1 MCTTLGRF
9 GTKVKE
15 NPKLSFG
22 LLATILFIS
31 IISMICLSKPG
42 RGALLSEIPN
52 SGGAAGPSSKP
63 GLHYLSYFETLE
75 FLSEAATNLFT
86 NATVENIGNFF
97 YTFYELEDHI
107 CAKLKNQA
115 SISS

>member
-42 RGALLSEIPN
+42 RGALLSEIPK

-63 GLHYLSYFETLE
+63 GHHYLSYFETHRILG
-75 FLSEAATNLFT
+75 ATKLFT
-86 NATVENIGNFF
+86 NATVENIGNFLQ
-97 YTFYELEDHI
+97 FYELENYI
-107 CAKLKNQA
+107 CAKLKNHA

>member
-9 GTKVKE
+9 VTKVKE

-42 RGALLSEIPN
+42 RGALLSEIPK
-52 SGGAAGPSSKP
+52 SRGAAGPPAPSSKP
-63 GLHYLSYFETLE
+63 GHHYLSYFETLE

-86 NATVENIGNFF
+86 NATVENIGNFLQF
-97 YTFYELEDHI
+97 L
-107 CAKLKNQA
+107 
-115 SISS
+115 

>member
-42 RGALLSEIPN
+42 RGALLSEIPK

-63 GLHYLSYFETLE
+63 GHHYLSYFETLE

-86 NATVENIGNFF
+86 NATVENIGNFLQF
-97 YTFYELEDHI
+97 L
-107 CAKLKNQA
+107 
-115 SISS
+115 

>member
-31 IISMICLSKPG
+31 IISIICLSKPG
-42 RGALLSEIPN
+42 RGALLSEIPK
-52 SGGAAGPSSKP
+52 SGGAAGPSKPKP
-63 GLHYLSYFETLE
+63 GHHYLSYFETLE

-97 YTFYELEDHI
+97 TLFMD
-107 CAKLKNQA
+107 
-115 SISS
+115 

>member
-9 GTKVKE
+9 VTKVKE
-15 NPKLSFG
+15 HPKLSFG

-42 RGALLSEIPN
+42 RGALLSEIPK

-63 GLHYLSYFETLE
+63 GHHYLSYFETLE

-97 YTFYELEDHI
+97 YTFYELEDYI